1 MIILCNSVGPRV
13 MKPPISPDC
22 DVNQQATAATDN
34 ITMVAQTAPTGIDPS
49 LLEPSRLKRTF
60 TLPRNPFGAA
70 ARISKR
76 KLNATNPSAADV
88 ADSDINSSHNNN
100 NNINNSNKKIF
111 RRPSLRKFI
120 NRIAQHIGGVPSL
133 GGGGVGIDSR
143 VPTVGLQTWTADQTP
158 GVTGIRN
165 HGNTCFINAVLQC
178 ISHTDILAEYFVLDK
193 YKIDLSRRN
202 KLNAKKFGTK
212 GEVTEQLAVLL
223 KALWACQY
231 QPELSTTFKQIVER
245 YGVQYKGTQ
254 QHDALEF
261 LIWLLDKV
269 HEDLNMAPKKK
280 YKSIKTSG
288 RPDEVIAAETLENY
302 KRRDNSFIHSVFQ
315 AQYRSSLSCPRCH
328 TQSNTFDPFQCI
340 SVQLPQ
346 LHRYSV
352 YVTVLYTS
360 QQPRQV
366 KIALSLPSGATVS
379 ELRDLLESDTS
390 IPRAHMLLTEIAE
403 RGGFLRTF
411 ADTQTV
417 NVITEIDPVY
427 CIEVPQ
433 LTKDGTSGEKDD
445 GEDCS
450 GAYVLLCWINVLV
463 PDDTGGGGG
472 QQSGGEAQKFGSP
485 YTMQVSRET
494 SYEDLQKLVLKEMAP
509 ILHEDV
515 LTSYQKSGI
524 FRMRISDP
532 AVDDNEPGTYLLPQ
546 VPHPLFTEAV
556 DQALALCGED
566 TGPAH
571 LKLVLEWDRIAKT
584 ALVADDREEVE
595 EHASVKQLRAQAL
608 QGGAPLTLEEC
619 LRHYTKAETLDDAW
633 RCPQCQQYQPVIKT
647 LDMWSLPDILV
658 VHFKRFRQQTVRGRN
673 STKLTTMVDFP
684 VYSFDMT
691 PHVAKPSTNTSPPS
705 ITPPSNSLHN
715 LPTTDSNAA
724 AVGNATNA
732 SSVVG
737 SCWSPWKQ
745 QPQQQ
750 AQWQQHEF
758 QQRKTSTGTENLYD
772 LYGVCYHHGTDLET
786 GHYTAACK
794 NPYDQQWYLY
804 DDAKV
809 TNISQNSADISV
821 DLVNNSAYILFYQK
835 RCGVYV
841 NSSGSGSSSGSSS
854 GSNSNSSAASTS
866 SVGSSTDTNHWVAKM
881 PKFFPPKNSACT
893 VAKGGGGTNTL
904 NRGTTP
910 NRQLSSN
917 TNITRN
923 NEEITKSITI
933 EATKAT
939 EEDIVTLRN
948 SQNTLNSGMKLL
960 KAEDKYPSCE
970 VGTSIAGA
978 VEKKKQFTPSV
989 YINADGNVDIRTT
1002 ETEDEVVIEQR
1013 LQRRLRPTVVSEG
1026 DVKVRMDGAVGMMG
1040 NKFSSISWMSPQPE
1054 RKLNQSQTSM

>member
-1 MIILCNSVGPRV
+1 MTI
-13 MKPPISPDC
+13 
-22 DVNQQATAATDN
+22 
-34 ITMVAQTAPTGIDPS
+34 MVAQAASTGTDPS
-49 LLEPSRLKRTF
+49 SLEPSRLKRTF

-70 ARISKR
+70 ARMSKR
-76 KLNATNPSAADV
+76 RLNTTNASATEA
-88 ADSDINSSHNNN
+88 ADSDSSNNN
-100 NNINNSNKKIF
+100 NNKKIF

-143 VPTVGLQTWTADQTP
+143 VPTVGLQTWNADQTP

-390 IPRAHMLLTEIAE
+390 IPRAHMLLTEIAD

-427 CIEVPQ
+427 CIEVPR
-433 LTKDGTSGEKDD
+433 LTDNKGGKDGGD
-445 GEDCS
+445 DCS

-463 PDDTGGGGG
+463 GQSGEGGTG
-472 QQSGGEAQKFGSP
+472 GGEAQKFGSP

-532 AVDDNEPGTYLLPQ
+532 AVDDNEPGTYLLQQ

-571 LKLVLEWDRIAKT
+571 LKLVLEWDRAAKT

-673 STKLTTMVDFP
+673 STKLTAMVDFP
-684 VYSFDMT
+684 VYGFDMT
-691 PHVAKPSTNTSPPS
+691 PHVAKTT
-705 ITPPSNSLHN
+705 TPASNANSVTPTSNSLNN
-715 LPTTDSNAA
+715 LTTEQAA
-724 AVGNATNA
+724 AVVNGNANSA
-732 SSVVG
+732 SSGGG

-745 QPQQQ
+745 QQQQ
-750 AQWQQHEF
+750 LLMHSY
-758 QQRKTSTGTENLYD
+758 QQRKTSTGNDNLYD

-809 TNISQNSADISV
+809 TNLSQNSADMTV

-841 NSSGSGSSSGSSS
+841 NSSSSGSSS
-854 GSNSNSSAASTS
+854 GSNSSSSAASTS
-866 SVGSSTDTNHWVAKM
+866 SVGSTTDNNHWVAKM
-881 PKFFPPKNSACT
+881 PKFYPPKNSGAA
-893 VAKGGGGTNTL
+893 AKANNATIGGANTLHRQPTTANRQASNIPTSITNTDA
-904 NRGTTP
+904 
-910 NRQLSSN
+910 SN
-917 TNITRN
+917 
-923 NEEITKSITI
+923 ITI
-933 EATKAT
+933 EDTKAT

-948 SQNTLNSGMKLL
+948 SQNTLNTELML

-970 VGTSIAGA
+970 GVANG
-978 VEKKKQFTPSV
+978 ERKKLFTTSV
-989 YINADGNVDIRTT
+989 YINADGNVDIMAT
-1002 ETEDEVVIEQR
+1002 ETEATEELLLERPQ
-1013 LQRRLRPTVVSEG
+1013 RPTVVSEG
-1026 DVKVRMDGAVGMMG
+1026 DVKVRLAGVVG
-1040 NKFSSISWMSPQPE
+1040 NKFGRISWMSPQPE